1 MRANDRLRLLI
12 VGVGGQGVLTAARIL
27 GEAALAEGVPVIVG
41 QLHGMSQ
48 RGGSVE
54 SMVLFGPWRS
64 SLFGGGAVDVLLAL
78 EPLEALRA
86 LPRVAKHTH
95 IVVNIGTVT
104 PFLLTQTGQPYPGVD
119 GILAKLRH
127 GAGELVAVDGP
138 AIAES
143 AGSARALNAA
153 MLGALAALGA
163 LPVTREAI
171 ERAIERANPNQSAGR
186 RAFALGAQVVLR

>member
-1 MRANDRLRLLI
+1 MNASDRLRLLI

-27 GEAALAEGVPVIVG
+27 GEAALAEGVPVVVG

-54 SMVLFGPWRS
+54 STVLFGPWRS
-64 SLFGGGAVDVLLAL
+64 SLFGGGSVDVLLAL

-86 LPRVAKHTH
+86 LPRISKHTR
-95 IVVNIGTVT
+95 VVVSVGTIT

-119 GILAKLRH
+119 GILAKLRNS
-127 GAGELVAVDGP
+127 AGTLLAVDGP

-143 AGSARALNAA
+143 AGSARSLNAA
-153 MLGALAALGA
+153 MLGALAALDVI
-163 LPVTREAI
+163 PVTREAI
-171 ERAIERANPNQSAGR
+171 ERAIERVNPNHAAGR
-186 RAFALGAQVVLR
+186 RAFSLGGQTVVR